1 MHFFR
6 QMAETNNANLIR
18 NADNL
23 LASVKQDNSKVMW
36 TGPSKQRHD
45 NAKFKLNHFFL
56 RKHST
61 R

>member
-23 LASVKQDNSKVMW
+23 LASVKQDNS
-36 TGPSKQRHD
+36 GPSKQRHD